1 MALKIAIN
9 GFGRIGRTFLRT
21 IMLDANASQKL
32 DVIAINL
39 GPSDSSS
46 DHADH
51 SAVAHL
57 FKYDS
62 IMKTFPGDVHSDG
75 KTLTINNHSIKL
87 YAERDPEKLPWKDLA
102 IDWVVDASGKFT
114 TREAAIRHIN
124 AGSKKILITA
134 PATNE
139 DITIVPGVNDAQY
152 NPDKHDIVS
161 LGSCTTNCF
170 APIIKVLHET
180 FTISHGLMTTTHAF
194 TNDQVLLDIE
204 HHDPRRAR
212 AATMNMIP
220 TKTGADKVITKIY
233 PDLLGKLKASAVRV
247 PVPIVSLID
256 FTFIT
261 EKPITREIINQA
273 FETYATT
280 SLKNILEYVTEPLV
294 SSDFTGNAHS
304 CIFDS
309 LLTQSVGN
317 LGKVFAWYDNEFG
330 YSSRLKDFLLHN
342 S

>member
-21 IMLDANASQKL
+21 IMLDPQALQKL
-32 DVIAINL
+32 DIVAINL
-39 GPSDSSS
+39 GPAGENSDPSE
-46 DHADH
+46 
-51 SAVAHL
+51 VARL

-62 IMKTFPGDVHSDG
+62 IMKIFPGDVHSDE
-75 KTLTINNHSIKL
+75 KTLTINNYRITL
-87 YAERDPEKLPWKDLA
+87 YTERDPENLPWKALD
-102 IDWVVDASGKFT
+102 IDWVVEASGKFT
-114 TREAAIRHIN
+114 TKEGALRHIT

-134 PATNE
+134 PGTDE
-139 DITIVPGVNDAQY
+139 DITIVPGINDTAY
-152 NPDKHDIVS
+152 NPDKHTVVS

-170 APIIKVLHET
+170 APLIKVLHET

-194 TNDQVLLDIE
+194 TNDQVLLDVQ

-233 PDLLGKLKASAVRV
+233 PDLLGKLKASAIRV
-247 PVPIVSLID
+247 PVPIVSVID

-261 EKPITREIINQA
+261 EKPITREIINQV
-273 FETYATT
+273 FETYSKT

-294 SSDFTGNAHS
+294 SSDFTGNTHS

-309 LLTQSVGN
+309 LLTQSVGTM
-317 LGKVFAWYDNEFG
+317 GKVFAWYDNEFG

>member
-1 MALKIAIN
+1 MSLKIAIN
-9 GFGRIGRTFLRT
+9 GFGRIGRTFLRAV
-21 IMLDANASQKL
+21 MLDPQALQKL
-32 DVIAINL
+32 DIVAINL
-39 GPSDSSS
+39 GPCSPTSDP
-46 DHADH
+46 
-51 SAVAHL
+51 SAVAHF

-75 KTLTINNHSIKL
+75 KILTINNHSIKL
-87 YAERDPEKLPWKDLA
+87 YTECDPESLPWKSLD
-102 IDWVVDASGKFT
+102 IDWVVDASGRFT
-114 TREAAIRHIN
+114 TREEASRHIE

-139 DITIVPGVNDAQY
+139 DITIIPGVNDAQY
-152 NPDKHDIVS
+152 KPDKDRIVS

-170 APIIKVLHET
+170 APLIKVLHKS
-180 FTISHGLMTTTHAF
+180 FVISQGLMTTTHAF
-194 TNDQVLLDIE
+194 TNDQVLLDVE
-204 HHDPRRAR
+204 HKDLRRAR
-212 AATMNMIP
+212 AASMNMIP

-233 PDLLGKLKASAVRV
+233 PDLQGKLKASAIRV
-247 PVPIVSLID
+247 PVPIVSLVD

-273 FETYATT
+273 FETYAKT

-294 SSDFTGNAHS
+294 SSDFTGNTHS

-330 YSSRLKDFLLHN
+330 YSCRLKDFLLHN